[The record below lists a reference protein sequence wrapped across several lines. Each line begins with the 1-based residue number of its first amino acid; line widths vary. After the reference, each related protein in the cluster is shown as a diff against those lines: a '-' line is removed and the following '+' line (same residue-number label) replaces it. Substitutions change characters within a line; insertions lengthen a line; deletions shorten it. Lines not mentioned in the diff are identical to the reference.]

1 MSSVVNIVNSNLIS
15 LCGDEEGQ
23 SYKLAVTREISTI
36 YVMYNVIDII
46 NITVIYESC
55 QRVNPEFSLQEKVC
69 FILYLYEIMDVH
81 QTPCGH
87 HFMMDVSQTI
97 SLHTV
102 NFTELYFNYTSTKPE
117 EKRKIFSDGEFTG
130 EFY

>member
-36 YVMYNVIDII
+36 YVMYNVIDIF

-55 QRVNPEFSLQEKVC
+55 
-69 FILYLYEIMDVH
+69 
-81 QTPCGH
+81 
-87 HFMMDVSQTI
+87 
-97 SLHTV
+97 
-102 NFTELYFNYTSTKPE
+102 
-117 EKRKIFSDGEFTG
+117 
-130 EFY
+130 